1 MINVDIIIPS
11 IISYQKYPKFQK
23 FQKFQLFQNLS
34 LPRFMGNWFP
44 VWYNLKNL
52 KRKGI
57 KIRFINYLNLK
68 HKKLEDIVGFDSR
81 IINNL
86 IVNYDNV
93 RKTIRNE
100 IIPILKRIRK
110 RAETLLFF
118 DNADN
123 AGYLHHDVLPYVD
136 IYFKKQLFRDFSLYS
151 KPLYKKRLFSDFY
164 ARNYDMKEENNYIP
178 DFKLNLKDQNKMSLS
193 WNFALKDYRSSNNLN
208 KFLYGLSRK
217 ENLRFY
223 KPSIDR
229 KIILAANYTTRNSYK
244 LVYFQRNQ
252 LLKILKEMYKSN
264 PKYSLGKIPKK
275 QYLETLRSS
284 KAIISPFGWGEICYR
299 DFETFISGAALI
311 KPNVDH
317 LDTWP
322 NLYKKHKT
330 YIPIP
335 WKIEEWK
342 EIIPSILDNRKN
354 LLEIAENGQNAY
366 KKIWST
372 QGNEKFCEHFISMIT
387 PNNLKM
393 KK

>member
-11 IISYQKYPKFQK
+11 IISYQKYTKLQK
-23 FQKFQLFQNLS
+23 FQKIQLFQKLS
-34 LPRFMGNWFP
+34 LPSWMGNWFP

-52 KRKGI
+52 KNKGI

-86 IVNYDNV
+86 IVKYDSV
-93 RKTIRNE
+93 RKTTRNE

-110 RAETLLFF
+110 RAKTLLFF

-136 IYFKKQLFRDFSLYS
+136 IYLKKQFFKDFSLYS

-164 ARNYDMKEENNYIP
+164 ARNYDMKEENKNIP
-178 DFKLNLKDQNKMSLS
+178 DFKLKLKDQNKMSLS
-193 WNFALKDYRSSNNLN
+193 WNFALKDYRSSNILN
-208 KFLYGLSRK
+208 KFLYGLLRK
-217 ENLRFY
+217 NSLQFY
-223 KPSIDR
+223 KPSINR
-229 KIILAANYTTRNSYK
+229 KIILAANYTVRNTYD

-264 PKYSLGKIPKK
+264 PRYSLGKIPKK
-275 QYLETLRSS
+275 QYLETMRSS

-342 EIIPSILDNRKN
+342 EIIPNILDNRNN

-372 QGNEKFCEHFISMIT
+372 QGNETFCEHFISMIT
-387 PNNLKM
+387 PK
-393 KK
+393 